1 MKIFFFL
8 CALMVFETLSSQT
21 LKVKAKDLKT
31 LTGYMTGE
39 FNNAEQ
45 VSTDTTFINIFQRM
59 TPIMKNNPEGT
70 WLYLEQSTANDQEK
84 PYRQRVFH
92 LTLANDSTIL
102 SKMYELKN
110 PKQYIGGW
118 KDETKLA
125 TITIDS
131 LASRDGC
138 ELYIQKVDKE
148 IFRGINLD
156 RQCPS
161 SLRGAIYSTTQL
173 VIYPDRL
180 VSWERGW
187 DKNDVQVWGSVNGA
201 YAFIKNHKN

>member
-1 MKIFFFL
+1 MKIIFL
-8 CALMVFETLSSQT
+8 FCALLIFQPCFSQT
-21 LKVKAKDLKT
+21 LKVKAKDLKA

-39 FNNAEQ
+39 FNNGEQ
-45 VSTDTTFINIFQRM
+45 VVTDTTFINIFQRM
-59 TPIMKNNPEGT
+59 TPVMKNNPDGY
-70 WLYLEQSTANDQEK
+70 WLYLEQSTADAQDK

-92 LTLANDSTIL
+92 LSLANDTTIL
-102 SKMYELKN
+102 GKVYEVKN

-118 KDETKLA
+118 KDEAKLA

-131 LASRDGC
+131 LADREGC

-148 IFRGINLD
+148 IFRGTTLD
-156 RQCPS
+156 RKCPS
-161 SLRGAIYSTTQL
+161 ALRGAIYSTTQI

-201 YAFIKNHKN
+201 YAFIKTLK